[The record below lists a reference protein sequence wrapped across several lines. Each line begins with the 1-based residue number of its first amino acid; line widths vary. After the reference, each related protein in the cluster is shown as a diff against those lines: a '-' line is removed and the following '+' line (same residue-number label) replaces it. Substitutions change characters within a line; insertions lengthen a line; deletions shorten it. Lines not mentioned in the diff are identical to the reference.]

1 MPSPCNR
8 YFLMALWSPRAS
20 IQKRARPK
28 LYYLALEVIQ
38 YYIAVACPD
47 LREGNVDPPISSWE
61 EYLSH
66 VRNACGVKNFVAGTW
81 KRQSAKN

>member
-1 MPSPCNR
+1 MPSPFDLD
-8 YFLMALWSPRAS
+8 FLIALWSPRAS

-38 YYIAVACPD
+38 HYIAVACPD
-47 LREGNVDPPISSWE
+47 LREGNVDPPTSSWE

-66 VRNACGVKNFVAGTW
+66 FRNACGVKNFVAATW